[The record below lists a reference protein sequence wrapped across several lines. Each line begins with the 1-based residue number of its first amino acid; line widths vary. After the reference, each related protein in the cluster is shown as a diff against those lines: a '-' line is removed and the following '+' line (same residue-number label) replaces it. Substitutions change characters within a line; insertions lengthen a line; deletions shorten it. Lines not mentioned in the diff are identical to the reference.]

1 MILINRNHTVKSDR
15 RVGSA
20 MMGHLH
26 HAIVNLIFKAANDVP
41 QVVTISRGDA
51 VVVHGER
58 LEHLV
63 IGVDAHMESAQEICD
78 HFRTRPAHSVN
89 PLLRE
94 LLGNPGDVQVEAPA
108 KVGGLSDVG
117 RKWSSHLT
125 R

>member
-1 MILINRNHTVKSDR
+1 
-15 RVGSA
+15 
-20 MMGHLH
+20 MGHLH
-26 HAIVNLIFKAANDVP
+26 HAIVNLIFKASNDVP

-51 VVVHGER
+51 VVVHGEG
-58 LEHLV
+58 HDQLV

-78 HFRTRPAHSVN
+78 HFRTRPARSVN

-108 KVGGLSDVG
+108 KVGGLGDVG

-125 R
+125 RQKTEVSLGDGT